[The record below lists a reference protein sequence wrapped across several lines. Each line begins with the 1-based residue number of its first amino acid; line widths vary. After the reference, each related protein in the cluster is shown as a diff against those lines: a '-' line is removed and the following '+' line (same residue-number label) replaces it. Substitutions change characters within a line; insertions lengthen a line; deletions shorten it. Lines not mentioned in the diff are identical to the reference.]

1 MRSDWVFVFASF
13 LAVPGIVGAATNPAI
28 DRTEGMS
35 VDSFRAKDLPV
46 QVIPEDF
53 ATPEEAAQIKKR
65 KRESDA
71 AIWVVEDRSHKPPD
85 HGDLLGV
92 VQGDWNNDGFRDF
105 AVLSAPSDQYSATL
119 SIYEGGKYGPL
130 SKVAEIAGTFGPH
143 ASISARSETAFSVYE
158 VQLTGRHDWSKKVVI
173 AFRDHEYVIAGIE
186 VWAADSKEP
195 GNENRCDWNLRTGQI
210 IEETDLDSGY
220 PNKSSNRI
228 SAWHADLTEYF
239 EVSARI
245 YNLCDGMY

>member
-1 MRSDWVFVFASF
+1 MRSFWVFVFASF

-28 DRTEGMS
+28 DRSEGMR
-35 VDSFRAKDLPV
+35 VDSFRAKQAPV

-53 ATPEEAAQIKKR
+53 ATPEEAAQIKQR

-71 AIWVVEDRSHKPPD
+71 AIWVVEDRSHKPPG
-85 HGDLLGV
+85 HGDLLGA

-105 AVLSAPSDQYSATL
+105 AVLSVSSDQYSAKL
-119 SIYEGGKYGPL
+119 SIYEGDKYGPL
-130 SKVAEIAGTFGPH
+130 SKVAEIAGTSGPH

-158 VQLTGRHDWSKKVVI
+158 VQLTGRHDWSKKVVF
-173 AFRDHEYVIAGIE
+173 AFREHDYVIAGIE
-186 VWAADSKEP
+186 VWAADSMEP

-210 IEETDLDSGY
+210 IEETDLDSDY
-220 PNKSSNRI
+220 PITTSSRI
-228 SAWHADLTEYF
+228 AAWHAELTEYF

-245 YNLCDGMY
+245 NNVCDGMY